1 MAIRR
6 LLALCLILS
15 TSSAYAS
22 ESPPAHSCY
31 PSQMKARPREYA
43 LMLGMLPKG
52 GDIEEPF
59 LEEHVASFATVDET
73 HKGGF

>member
-1 MAIRR
+1 
-6 LLALCLILS
+6 
-15 TSSAYAS
+15 
-22 ESPPAHSCY
+22 
-31 PSQMKARPREYA
+31 MKARPREYA
-43 LMLGMLPKG
+43 LTLGMLPKG